1 MARVPVPIA
10 TSRNVVGWSSLVA
23 GTVLLA
29 SLFNAAVTSGSG
41 RVDQAGPTRV
51 LLSDTTAA
59 LADGDDVRAAQLEL
73 HAAYE
78 YSDMFVNSSLRKR
91 QP

>member
-1 MARVPVPIA
+1 MARIPLPIA
-10 TSRNVVGWSSLVA
+10 WSRNVVGWSSLVA

-51 LLSDTTAA
+51 LLSETTAA
-59 LADGDDVRAAQLEL
+59 LADGDDVRAGQLAL

-78 YSDMFVNSSLRKR
+78 YSDMFAGSSLREG
-91 QP
+91 PP

>member
-1 MARVPVPIA
+1 MARIPVPIA
-10 TSRNVVGWSSLVA
+10 RSRNVVGWSSLVA

-41 RVDQAGPTRV
+41 GVDQARPTRV
-51 LLSDTTAA
+51 LPSDTTAA
-59 LADGDDVRAAQLEL
+59 LADGDDVRAGQLAL

-78 YSDMFVNSSLRKR
+78 YSDMFVGSSLRKR